1 MPPSIK
7 EITSTANP
15 VVKHLKS
22 LSVKKYRDEA
32 GLFVVE
38 GLRHVE
44 DMLAAGWTLHTLCM
58 TTEMIAQND
67 GLVHTAEAME
77 ADLFDMP
84 PALLSRITGRDNAQ
98 HVLGVFYQTL
108 HGLDDISESDAALW
122 LLLEDIRD
130 PGNLGTIIRTADA
143 VGAAGIILAGQPC
156 DPFSPETVRASMGS
170 IARMKLIRSDLEGVK
185 NWRTGWTGRI
195 IGTHLQTE
203 TDYRTADYTLPL
215 ILAMGSE
222 QAGMSDAL
230 TDMCDTTVKI
240 PMPGGTES
248 LNLAV
253 STGIMLYEIN
263 RARI

>member
-7 EITSTANP
+7 EISSTANP

-44 DMLAAGWTLHTLCM
+44 DMLAAGWTLHTLCL
-58 TTEMIAQND
+58 TTEMIAQNE
-67 GLVHTAEAME
+67 GLVHTAEAMQ

-84 PALLSRITGRDNAQ
+84 PILLGRITGRDNPQ
-98 HVLGVFYQTL
+98 HVIGIFYQTL
-108 HGLDDISESDAALW
+108 HGLENVSESGAALW

-170 IARMKLIRSDLEGVK
+170 IARIKLIRSDIEGLE

-195 IGTHLQTE
+195 IGTHLKAD

-222 QAGMSDAL
+222 QAGMSDSLTAL
-230 TDMCDTTVKI
+230 CDATVKI

-253 STGIMLYEIN
+253 SSGIMLYEIC
-263 RARI
+263 RARL